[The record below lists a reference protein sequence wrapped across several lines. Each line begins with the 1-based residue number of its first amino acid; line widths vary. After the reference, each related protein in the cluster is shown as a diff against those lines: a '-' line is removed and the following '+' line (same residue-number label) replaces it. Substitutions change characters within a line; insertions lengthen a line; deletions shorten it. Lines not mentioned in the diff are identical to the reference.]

1 MGCGGR
7 RDWEEAEWT
16 SPEAARWVAEGKG
29 DIQEEA
35 QGSGLATGG
44 WQVHPCN
51 NTTTT
56 NNDSNSTEYLLF
68 PQGHAK
74 HFTCINSSN
83 LHNNARG
90 RFSRS
95 PLFLT
100 GEGTEA
106 QRSEATCPR

>member
-1 MGCGGR
+1 MWGEKGLG
-7 RDWEEAEWT
+7 EVEWT
-16 SPEAARWVAEGKG
+16 TPEAARWVGEGKG
-29 DIQEEA
+29 AIQEEA

-51 NTTTT
+51 NITTT

-68 PQGHAK
+68 PQDHAK
-74 HFTCINSSN
+74 HFTYINSSN

-95 PLFLT
+95 PVFLT

-106 QRSEATCPR
+106 QRSEAACPR